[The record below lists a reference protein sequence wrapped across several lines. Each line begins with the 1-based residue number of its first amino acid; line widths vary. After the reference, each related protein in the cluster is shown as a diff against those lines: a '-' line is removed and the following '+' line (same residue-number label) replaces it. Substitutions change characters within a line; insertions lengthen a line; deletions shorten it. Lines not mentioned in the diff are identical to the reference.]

1 MIQVTLKA
9 HATLKG
15 VLGQNNLII
24 SVPEDSTIGEVLDR
38 AGSRFQEHLEQM
50 YGLQRSH
57 ELLQHSIMLLNGKH
71 HLKPDALKTNVKEGD
86 QIEIR
91 MLLAGG

>member
-1 MIQVTLKA
+1 MIQVMLKVHPTLR
-9 HATLKG
+9 G
-15 VLGQNNLII
+15 VFGQNNLII
-24 SVPEDSTIGEVLDR
+24 SVSEGSTVDEVLNR
-38 AGSRFQEHLEQM
+38 AGVCYHEHLEQR

-57 ELLQHSIMLLNGKH
+57 ELLQHSILLLNGRH
-71 HLKPDALKTNVKEGD
+71 HLKPDDLKTKVKEGD